1 MEKFTVIIPTR
12 DRADTLEH
20 ALRTC
25 LSQEYANF
33 EIIVSDN
40 YSADNTAEIINRYRQ
55 SNLRYVNT
63 GKRVSMAENFEF
75 ALSHVADGFVMFI
88 GDDDGLLPD
97 AIEYVS
103 KIQRKYSALAISGK
117 NAEYCWP
124 SFPDEKRKNLL
135 KWGCSAEYVEM
146 RESRRWIK
154 RCLNFRDIYTFQL
167 PKLYHGFVHKT
178 VIDKARSSGNY
189 FGSITPDAY
198 SSFAT
203 AFFVDQY
210 AFSHRPFTIGGA
222 SGRSNGV
229 SGFESKGSAD
239 EQNKFFEE
247 NTMPLHH
254 LYRACPSLEIYMAE
268 AFSQLSSRFPGLTA
282 EFSVDFEMLLRS
294 ALSHVN
300 VRTAPVVKQAVQEM
314 AQLNDI
320 NLDRWSPK
328 FRLRHILS
336 NYDVFAGR
344 ATNIL
349 RGVRIPDASVLGVE
363 NVFDAA
369 IFIGQRIRDGH
380 RNS

>member
-25 LSQEYANF
+25 LLQEYDNF
-33 EIIVSDN
+33 EVIVSDN
-40 YSADNTAEIINRYRQ
+40 FSADNTKEIINRYRQ
-55 SNLRYVNT
+55 SNLRYFNT

-103 KIQRKYSALAISGK
+103 KIQREYGSLAISGK

-135 KWGCSAEYVEM
+135 KWGCSVESVEI
-146 RESRRWIK
+146 RESRRWIG
-154 RCLNFRDIYTFQL
+154 RCLNFRDTYTFQM
-167 PKLYHGFVHKT
+167 PKLYHGFVHKS
-178 VIDKARSSGNY
+178 VIDKARYSGSY

-210 AFSHRPFTIGGA
+210 AFSHRPFTVGGA

-229 SGFESKGSAD
+229 SGFESKGSNE
-239 EQNKFFEE
+239 EQIKFFEE
-247 NTMPLHH
+247 NTIPLHH
-254 LYRACPSLEIYMAE
+254 LYKACPSLEIYMAE
-268 AFSQLSSRFPGLTA
+268 AFSQLSSRFPELTA

-294 ALSHVN
+294 ALSHMN
-300 VRTAPVVKQAVQEM
+300 VRTAPVIMSAVQEM
-314 AQLNDI
+314 ARINAV
-320 NLDRWSPK
+320 NLDRRSLRYM
-328 FRLRHILS
+328 RLNMLS
-336 NYDVFAGR
+336 RCDVLAGR
-344 ATNIL
+344 ARNSL
-349 RGVRIPDASVLGVE
+349 RGVRIRDASVFGVE

-369 IFIGQRIRDGH
+369 AFIGQRIEDVH
-380 RNS
+380 RYS